1 MTQELD
7 FDKVRTMCSEII
19 QGCDLNEITIKMIMK
34 EIEKKLN
41 LEPGTFKNP
50 ENKKQLKE
58 IVDDILETLADQ
70 DNENEP
76 TEDISNRIVEE
87 PQREL
92 LKPNKELIAKT
103 KKKRT
108 KTKPKTEIIHNDMG
122 DDSDFDTR
130 PQKSVKTEKKNM
142 KKDLIESK
150 EEEEPTKFE
159 EKKIKRKEDSGS
171 DNVSDNSDFDDT
183 PQKPI
188 KGSKKKVTEKSNT
201 SKTPAKNNV
210 ESKDQK
216 IIATLKSYVNRCG
229 VRKPW
234 TKVFAGKTPKHQ
246 ISYLKDTLKSLGM
259 EGRPSLAKCDQ
270 IKAKR
275 ELEQEMEDIDPK
287 NIIDE
292 EADKKI
298 LKPRKRIEKK
308 KQELESEVENADQ
321 EELEDQEDSESSDE
335 YSKSENDESTES
347 VEEKRP
353 EKIKRSRVALSGS
366 E

>member
-1 MTQELD
+1 
-7 FDKVRTMCSEII
+7 
-19 QGCDLNEITIKMIMK
+19 MIMK

-159 EKKIKRKEDSGS
+159 EK
-171 DNVSDNSDFDDT
+171 T
-183 PQKPI
+183 
-188 KGSKKKVTEKSNT
+188 
-201 SKTPAKNNV
+201 
-210 ESKDQK
+210 
-216 IIATLKSYVNRCG
+216 TLKSYVNRCG

-353 EKIKRSRVALSGS
+353 EKIKRSRVALSDS